1 MQVYKIYCT
10 LSNKSA
16 MKNKVQNK
24 RNLGQKK
31 KTKTKH
37 AKYAAV
43 ILLAI
48 RILKNLIIYSRLSLR
63 FKEV

>member
-1 MQVYKIYCT
+1 
-10 LSNKSA
+10 

-24 RNLGQKK
+24 RTLGQKK
-31 KTKTKH
+31 KKTKH